1 MMMSDGKSHPPHITD
16 TLPTIKKIK
25 EEHRMNKQPKPDSK
39 KYTDLISEIQKGQ
52 IKIPK
57 FQRDFVW
64 SIEKTA
70 KLLDSILKGYPIG
83 TFILWETNERL
94 NDIKNIGN
102 LVLPPVPDD
111 IKVQYV
117 LDGQQRITSLYAA
130 FLGASIQK
138 EGEKKIT
145 NYSSIYVDLEGDI
158 DNNDEQIIVSEM
170 PETKNISLKDLLN
183 SKYSD
188 LRENFSNDDIDKIQ
202 EYKETFTSYDFS
214 TVVLRKE
221 DIDSAI
227 EVFTRINTGGQTLTL
242 FEIMSAKTYDEE
254 QNFDMQDRFQKLL
267 KELENS
273 SKYNTISSTVILNVL
288 GLILSKNKECKRK
301 VVLQLNKQRI
311 IDVWDDV
318 ISALKDSIDYF
329 RSVYRIPVSALLPYD
344 ALLVPFSYFFYHQK
358 ENPKGNQIKYLEEF
372 FWRLSLS
379 YRYSSSTESKLA
391 QDIKRID
398 QILNGERPNYDDI
411 KVSLNTPKDLIDT
424 GFSAGSSYCKAVLC
438 LLAYYEP
445 KDFQNNGKVILDN
458 SWLKMAN
465 SRNYHHFFPKSY
477 LKKRGISNENSI
489 VNITLVGADLNKRK
503 IRAKAPSIYI
513 QDFMDEND
521 GLQKSIKSHLINSI
535 DDFGIH
541 SDDYAVFL
549 DKRSTAIFNALRN
562 RIDLKNDDLNV
573 DTELKKLIIRDEDE
587 KLEMKSTLRY
597 DLREGKVNKK
607 LEYVIAKTIS
617 AFLNSEG
624 GVLIIGVD
632 DSKNVLGLDKDID
645 TLSKK
650 DIDGF
655 ELHLRNIIKKHLGSS
670 FEKYLK
676 VTFPS
681 IDEMTI
687 CKIQVLQSG
696 KPVFATHEGKDS
708 FYVRIG
714 NSSIPKNREEQSE
727 YIKLHWK

>member
-1 MMMSDGKSHPPHITD
+1 
-16 TLPTIKKIK
+16 
-25 EEHRMNKQPKPDSK
+25 MNKQPKPDSK

-64 SIEKTA
+64 SIDKTA

-102 LVLPPVPDD
+102 LALPPVPDD

-130 FLGASIQK
+130 FLGANIQK

-145 NYSSIYVDLEGDI
+145 NYGSIFVDLEGDI
-158 DNNDEQIIVSEM
+158 DNNDEQIILSEQ

-188 LRENFSNDDIDKIQ
+188 LREKYSNEDIDKIQ

-254 QNFDMQDRFQKLL
+254 QKFDMQDRFQKLL
-267 KELENS
+267 KQLEV
-273 SKYNTISSTVILNVL
+273 SKYETISSTVILNVL

-301 VVLQLNKQRI
+301 VVLQLDKQSI
-311 IDVWDDV
+311 IDIWDDV
-318 ISALKDSIDYF
+318 ISSLKESIDYF
-329 RSVYRIPVSALLPYD
+329 RSVYRIPVSTLLPYD
-344 ALLVPFSYFFYHQK
+344 ALLVPFSYFFYYQK
-358 ENPKGNQIKYLEEF
+358 EKPKGEQIKYLEEF
-372 FWRLSLS
+372 FWRISLS

-398 QILNGERPNYDDI
+398 QILYGERPNYDEL
-411 KVSLNTPKDLIDT
+411 KVFLSSPRDLIDT
-424 GFSAGSSYCKAVLC
+424 NFSAGNSYCKAVLC
-438 LLAYYEP
+438 LLAYSEP
-445 KDFQNNGKVILDN
+445 KDFQDNGKVILDN

-465 SRNYHHFFPKSY
+465 SKNYHHFFPKSY
-477 LKKRGISNENSI
+477 LRKQGIGNENSI

-513 QDFMDEND
+513 QDFLDENAE
-521 GLQKSIKSHLINSI
+521 LHKSIKSHLIDNI

-541 SDDYAVFL
+541 SDDYSVFL
-549 DKRSTAIFNALRN
+549 EQRATSIYNALKN
-562 RIDLKNDDLNV
+562 RIEFTNTEKIE
-573 DTELKKLIIRDEDE
+573 DTELKELILIGENE

-597 DLREGKVNKK
+597 DLRQNIVNKN
-607 LEYVIAKTIS
+607 LEYVIAKTVS

-624 GVLIIGVD
+624 GILIIGVD
-632 DSKNVLGLDKDID
+632 DNGNALGLEKDIE
-645 TLSKK
+645 TFSKK
-650 DIDGF
+650 DVDGF
-655 ELHLRNIIKKHLGSS
+655 ELHLRNIIKKHLGSN
-670 FEKYLK
+670 FEKHLK
-676 VTFPS
+676 ITFPI
-681 IDEMTI
+681 IDEKTI
-687 CKIQVLQSG
+687 CKVKILKSG
-696 KPVFATHEGKDS
+696 RPVFANFEGKDS
-708 FYVRIG
+708 FYVRNG

-727 YIKLHWK
+727 YEKLHWK